1 MEGEDNYTHGGALPG
16 RPGLTQKEFMIKQK
30 RLKEKK
36 RAYAL
41 ARAAG
46 HVAPDEVL
54 AGHVNR
60 ITRRTARKHVPKV
73 IKNLGE
79 LPSHRQSRS
88 RKLVSRPSA
97 VDTNL
102 NNISSRISKLGLTPM
117 GSLSR
122 ASRSRA
128 SRSRASRSRASL
140 SRASLSR
147 ASRSRASPSPA
158 VAEQPF
164 VLAPATFGFGKLAP
178 IQEDSMGP
186 NKGGRRRSRS
196 RRSSRKN

>member
-97 VDTNL
+97 IDTNL
-102 NNISSRISKLGLTPM
+102 NNISSKISQLGLTSL
-117 GSLSR
+117 GSRSLGYRSLG
-122 ASRSRA
+122 SRSRA
-128 SRSRASRSRASL
+128 SRSH
-140 SRASLSR
+140 ASLSR
-147 ASRSRASPSPA
+147 ASRLPA
-158 VAEQPF
+158 VAEEPF
-164 VLAPATFGFGKLAP
+164 QLAPVTFGFGKVAP
-178 IQEDSMGP
+178 EGKEDSMGP
-186 NKGGRRRSRS
+186 NKGGRRTCGNGQCQRQLRRS
-196 RRSSRKN
+196 RRRRN

>member
-1 MEGEDNYTHGGALPG
+1 MDNYTRGGALPG
-16 RPGLTQKEFMIKQK
+16 RPASSHKEWVIKQK

-36 RAYAL
+36 SAY

-54 AGHVNR
+54 AGQVNR

-88 RKLVSRPSA
+88 RKLVSRQSA
-97 VDTNL
+97 IHPNL
-102 NNISSRISKLGLTPM
+102 NNISSRISQLDLMSLG
-117 GSLSR
+117 
-122 ASRSRA
+122 
-128 SRSRASRSRASL
+128 SL

-147 ASRSRASPSPA
+147 ASRSRASRLPA
-158 VAEQPF
+158 VAEEPF
-164 VLAPATFGFGKLAP
+164 QLAPVTFGFGKVAP
-178 IQEDSMGP
+178 EGNEDSMGP
-186 NKGGRRRSRS
+186 NKGGRRTCGNGQCQRQLRRSRS
-196 RRSSRKN
+196 RRRRN

>member
-1 MEGEDNYTHGGALPG
+1 MDNYTRGGALPG
-16 RPGLTQKEFMIKQK
+16 RPASSHKEWVIKQK

-36 RAYAL
+36 SAY

-54 AGHVNR
+54 AGQVNI
-60 ITRRTARKHVPKV
+60 ITRRTPRKHVPKV

-88 RKLVSRPSA
+88 RKLVSRQSA
-97 VDTNL
+97 IDTNL
-102 NNISSRISKLGLTPM
+102 NIISSRISQLGLVSQ
-117 GSLSR
+117 GSRSR
-122 ASRSRA
+122 GSRSLGYRSLGSRSRA
-128 SRSRASRSRASL
+128 SRSRASRL
-140 SRASLSR
+140 
-147 ASRSRASPSPA
+147 PA

-164 VLAPATFGFGKLAP
+164 VLAPATFGFRKFAT
-178 IQEDSMGP
+178 EDSMGS
-186 NKGGRRRSRS
+186 NKGGRRTRSNRRSQRQLRRSRSRSRS